1 MAVSNKNSKRSPQT
15 TIIKVGANEMG
26 KLPPQ
31 AQELEDSV
39 LGALMIETEA
49 FGTVADLLRPEVF
62 YKDQNRLVFEAIR
75 ELAVNDQPIDIL
87 SVGEKLKS
95 KGTLEK
101 AGGAVYLADLT
112 RRVAST
118 AHLHYHAEIIAK
130 KATARDLISMAA
142 QIEEKAFDETQDI
155 DDLMQ
160 EAEAGIFEITQ
171 RSQKRS
177 VTQVDS
183 VIEEAF
189 ARMEKAAKNTGNISG
204 IPSGFHALDKI
215 TSGWQTPDLIIIAAR
230 PAMGKTAFV
239 LSMAKN
245 IAVDRGIPTA
255 IFSLEMSNVQLV
267 NRLIMNVCE
276 LEGDKIKTGKMSKE
290 DKLRLNT
297 KINIM
302 KGKPLY
308 MDDTPSLS
316 IYELR
321 SKARK
326 LVNEHGVK
334 LIIIDYLQLMNAQG
348 SSFGSREQEVSI
360 ISRGLKGL
368 AKELDI
374 PIIALSQLN
383 RGVEA
388 RTGIEGKTPQLSD
401 LRESGAIEQDADMV
415 CFIHRPEYYRIFND
429 EKSGKDLRGLAQ
441 IIVAKHRNGA
451 TDSIWLRFRGKYA
464 KFQNEDDAFDSNEL
478 DGPMLPDSGAVTISS
493 SMNSPLGAVSFGQ
506 QLNPDG
512 ASINSLGENIAVVAI
527 SRYRLLRSMT
537 VQPLRI
543 SRLSWTWR
551 NSMRSAL
558 NP

>member
-1 MAVSNKNSKRSPQT
+1 MAETNRNSTRRRTVQT
-15 TIIKVGANEMG
+15 QIIKVGANEMG

-39 LGALMIETEA
+39 LGAIMIEKDA
-49 FGTVADLLRPEVF
+49 YGSVADLLRPEVF
-62 YKDQNRLVFEAIR
+62 YKDQNRLVYEAIR
-75 ELAVNDQPIDIL
+75 ALASKDLPIDIL
-87 SVGEKLKS
+87 SVAEKLKNQ
-95 KGTLEK
+95 GTLDQ

-118 AHLHYHAEIIAK
+118 AHLRYHAQIVAQ
-130 KATARDLISMAA
+130 KATARDLIAMAA
-142 QIEEKAFDETQDI
+142 QIEEKGFDETQDI
-155 DDLMQ
+155 EELMQ
-160 EAEAGIFEITQ
+160 EAEAGIFEISQ
-171 RSQKRS
+171 RSQKRD
-177 VTQVDS
+177 VTQIDP

-189 ARMEKAAKNTGNISG
+189 KRMEKASKNDGSISG
-204 IPSGFHALDKI
+204 IPSGFDALDKI

-245 IAVDRGIPTA
+245 IAVDRKIPVA

-276 LEGDKIKTGKMSKE
+276 IEGEKIKTGKMSKE
-290 DKLRLNT
+290 DTKRLNT

-302 KGKPLY
+302 KGAPLY

-316 IYELR
+316 IFELR

-326 LVNEHGVK
+326 LVREHGIRM
-334 LIIIDYLQLMNAQG
+334 IIIDYLQLMNAQG

-360 ISRGLKGL
+360 ISRNLKAL

-374 PIIALSQLN
+374 PILALSQLN
-383 RGVEA
+383 RGVES
-388 RTGIEGKTPQLSD
+388 RQGIEGKTPQLSD

-415 CFIHRPEYYRIFND
+415 CFIHRPEYYHLYSD
-429 EKSGKDLRGLAQ
+429 EKTGKDLRGLAQ

-464 KFQNEDDAFDSNEL
+464 KFQNESEGIDDDEL
-478 DGPMLPDSGAVTISS
+478 APMPSATGGVSIQS
-493 SMNSPLGAVSFGQ
+493 SMNNNIGAVSFGQ
-506 QLNPDG
+506 QMSPDG
-512 ASINSLGENIAVVAI
+512 I
-527 SRYRLLRSMT
+527 ST
-537 VQPLRI
+537 
-543 SRLSWTWR
+543 T
-551 NSMRSAL
+551 NSMGEDISQ
-558 NP
+558 PF

>member
-39 LGALMIETEA
+39 LGALMIEKEA

-62 YKDQNRLVFEAIR
+62 YKDQNRLVFEAIH

-230 PAMGKTAFV
+230 PAMGKTAFG

-512 ASINSLGENIAVVAI
+512 ASINSLGENIAPAF
-527 SRYRLLRSMT
+527 
-537 VQPLRI
+537 
-543 SRLSWTWR
+543 
-551 NSMRSAL
+551 
-558 NP
+558 

>member
-39 LGALMIETEA
+39 LGALMIEKEA

-493 SMNSPLGAVSFGQ
+493 SMNSPLGEVSFGQ
-506 QLNPDG
+506 QLDPDG
-512 ASINSLGENIAVVAI
+512 ASINSLGENIAPAF
-527 SRYRLLRSMT
+527 
-537 VQPLRI
+537 
-543 SRLSWTWR
+543 
-551 NSMRSAL
+551 
-558 NP
+558 

>member
-1 MAVSNKNSKRSPQT
+1 MAGTSKTSKRAPQT
-15 TIIKVGANEMG
+15 TIIKVGANEAG

-39 LGALMIETEA
+39 IGALMIEKDA
-49 FGTVADLLRPEVF
+49 YGTVADLLRPEVF
-62 YKDQNRLVFEAIR
+62 YKDQNRMVFEAIR
-75 ELAVNDQPIDIL
+75 ELASKDQPIDVMT
-87 SVGEKLKS
+87 VGEKMKTQ
-95 KGTLEK
+95 GTLEK
-101 AGGAVYLADLT
+101 AGGLVYLADLS
-112 RRVAST
+112 RRVASA
-118 AHLHYHAEIIAK
+118 AHLRYHAQIIAQ
-130 KATARDLISMAA
+130 KATARDLIAMAA
-142 QIEEKAFDETQDI
+142 QIEEKAYDETQDI

-171 RSQKRS
+171 RSQKRD
-177 VTQVDS
+177 VTQIDP

-189 ARMEKAAKNTGNISG
+189 KRMEKAAQNTGSISG
-204 IPSGFHALDKI
+204 IPSGFNALDKI
-215 TSGWQTPDLIIIAAR
+215 TSGWQTPDLVIIAAR

-239 LSMAKN
+239 LSMAKHMA
-245 IAVDRGIPTA
+245 IDREIPTA

-276 LEGDKIKTGKMSKE
+276 IEGEKIKTGKMSKA
-290 DKLRLNT
+290 DSQKLNT

-316 IYELR
+316 IFELR

-326 LVNEHGVK
+326 LVHDHGVRI
-334 LIIIDYLQLMNAQG
+334 IIIDYLQLMNAQG

-415 CFIHRPEYYRIFND
+415 CFIHRPEYYHIYTD
-429 EKSGKDLRGLAQ
+429 EKSAKDLRGLAQ

-464 KFQNEDDAFDSNEL
+464 KFQNEDEAIDPDEL
-478 DGPMLPDSGAVTISS
+478 NTPMIPDGGGMSIQS
-493 SMNSPLGAVSFGQ
+493 SMNSAMGAVSFGQ
-506 QLNPDG
+506 QMNADG
-512 ASINSLGENIAVVAI
+512 ASMNSLGED
-527 SRYRLLRSMT
+527 
-537 VQPLRI
+537 
-543 SRLSWTWR
+543 LSQYQ
-551 NSMRSAL
+551 L
-558 NP
+558 

>member
-39 LGALMIETEA
+39 LGALMIEKEA

-512 ASINSLGENIAVVAI
+512 ASINSLGENLAPAF
-527 SRYRLLRSMT
+527 
-537 VQPLRI
+537 
-543 SRLSWTWR
+543 
-551 NSMRSAL
+551 
-558 NP
+558 

>member
-1 MAVSNKNSKRSPQT
+1 MAGLTKNNKRTPQT
-15 TIIKVGANEMG
+15 TIIKVGTNEAG

-39 LGALMIETEA
+39 LGALMIEKDA
-49 FGTVADLLRPEVF
+49 YGTVADLLRPEVF
-62 YKDQNRLVFEAIR
+62 YKDQNRLVYEAIR
-75 ELAVNDQPIDIL
+75 ELAGKDQPIDML
-87 SVGEKLKS
+87 SVGEKMRSL
-95 KGTLEK
+95 GTLEK

-118 AHLHYHAEIIAK
+118 AHLRYHAEIIAK
-130 KATARDLISMAA
+130 KATARDVIALAA
-142 QIEEKAFDETQDI
+142 QIEEMGFDETQDV
-155 DDLMQ
+155 DELMQ
-160 EAEAGIFEITQ
+160 TAEAGIFEISQ
-171 RSQKRS
+171 RSQKRD
-177 VTQVDS
+177 VTQIDP

-189 ARMEKAAKNTGNISG
+189 KRMEKAAKNTGSISG

-215 TSGWQTPDLIIIAAR
+215 TSGWQSPDLVIIAAR

-245 IAVDRGIPTA
+245 MAIDREIPTA
-255 IFSLEMSNVQLV
+255 VFSLEMSNVQLV

-290 DKLRLNT
+290 DAKRLNT

-308 MDDTPSLS
+308 LDDTPSLS
-316 IYELR
+316 IFELR

-326 LVNEHGVK
+326 LVREHDVK
-334 LIIIDYLQLMNAQG
+334 IIIIDYLQLMNAQG
-348 SSFGSREQEVSI
+348 TSFGSREQEVSI

-388 RTGIEGKTPQLSD
+388 RQGVEGKTPQLSD
-401 LRESGAIEQDADMV
+401 LRESGAIEQDADLV
-415 CFIHRPEYYRIFND
+415 CFIHRPEYYHLYND
-429 EKSGKDLRGLAQ
+429 DKTGKDLRGLGQ

-464 KFQNEDDAFDSNEL
+464 KFQNEDDAIDPEEL
-478 DGPMLPDSGAVTISS
+478 GAPIPPTPDNSVSIQS
-493 SMNSPLGAVSFGQ
+493 SMNGM
-506 QLNPDG
+506 
-512 ASINSLGENIAVVAI
+512 GEDI
-527 SRYRLLRSMT
+527 SQYNL
-537 VQPLRI
+537 
-543 SRLSWTWR
+543 
-551 NSMRSAL
+551 
-558 NP
+558 